1 VAPAPG
7 PEVLCRARGAG
18 IRASMSS
25 TVESPPCPRCG
36 APVPTTATT
45 GEPGDQLALTS
56 TACPSCGAELER
68 DVEGATD
75 RGWRLA
81 GDT

>member
-1 VAPAPG
+1 
-7 PEVLCRARGAG
+7 
-18 IRASMSS
+18 
-25 TVESPPCPRCG
+25 
-36 APVPTTATT
+36 VPTTATT

-56 TACPSCGAELER
+56 AACPSCGAELER

-81 GDT
+81 TDA